1 MGREKPV
8 TIRIQ
13 PGQFHMWQR
22 DVGHAVSASLHG
34 RAGPVYV
41 LWGQAVQIA
50 TKTLK
55 EEFL

>member
-1 MGREKPV
+1 
-8 TIRIQ
+8 
-13 PGQFHMWQR
+13 MWQR

>member
-1 MGREKPV
+1 
-8 TIRIQ
+8 
-13 PGQFHMWQR
+13 MWQR

-34 RAGPVYV
+34 RAGTVYV

-50 TKTLK
+50 TKTLR